1 MDDQIYSLFLKSAQG
16 ITLLGT
22 LRYATDFAA
31 ASDAQAGSD
40 AAPPQ
45 QQTSVGGVVYPA
57 RGSIT
62 IPLLTGATPVPLS
75 GRSVYVFM
83 GEPVLTLLASTD
95 PARPLR
101 LQFNPF
107 DVERIAGGL
116 VWRPGAPLQQ
126 VFSFLGR
133 RLPLPA

>member
-1 MDDQIYSLFLKSAQG
+1 MDDNIYSLFLKSAQG
-16 ITLLGT
+16 VTLLGT
-22 LRYATDFAA
+22 LRYVTDFTAL
-31 ASDAQAGSD
+31 ASDD
-40 AAPPQ
+40 PPPQ
-45 QQTSVGGVVYPA
+45 QASVGGVIYPA

-62 IPLLTGATPVPLS
+62 IPLLTGITPVPLS

-101 LQFNPF
+101 LQFNPIDF
-107 DVERIAGGL
+107 ERIAGGL

-133 RLPLPA
+133 RLQLPG